1 MIALNNEERKKQL
14 SRVEL
19 YDTPEHKREQ
29 AWRLKDKPLK
39 IKLKGV
45 LDQEA
50 KSAPTPGSRAA
61 VRQEQTATPIRVEK
75 TASYDAP
82 RPTTAQ
88 PSQPTPPVYTA
99 PTASQPQRH
108 HASRPAGG
116 HKKHRIYKT
125 ILGVA
130 IAALV
135 VFFVVF
141 LIKQQNPVNTTSDET
156 VSSSE
161 TSSHK
166 SSSSHKKRS
175 HSTSSTATDVQD
187 SYQTAPTTT
196 SQATSTT
203 TDDQTTTTNNDNQS
217 TYSTPSRQP
226 SSTGGNTGNG
236 AGSTTSNAG
245 NGGSDNS
252 GVADTTPSTDGPGSP
267 EVPQ

>member
-1 MIALNNEERKKQL
+1 MNNEECKKQL

-29 AWRLKDKPLK
+29 ARRLKDKPLK

-61 VRQEQTATPIRVEK
+61 VRQEQTATPTRVEK

-203 TDDQTTTTNNDNQS
+203 TDDQTTTNSNDNQS
-217 TYSTPSRQP
+217 TYQSKPSQP
-226 SSTGGNTGNG
+226 QD
-236 AGSTTSNAG
+236 TTSNG
-245 NGGSDNS
+245 NGTGNSNTGTTTGSAQS
-252 GVADTTPSTDGPGSP
+252 GATPSEGTGAPA
-267 EVPQ
+267 EQ

>member
-1 MIALNNEERKKQL
+1 MNNEERKKQL

-29 AWRLKDKPLK
+29 ARRLKDKPLK

-61 VRQEQTATPIRVEK
+61 VRQEQTATPTRVEK

-203 TDDQTTTTNNDNQS
+203 TDAQTTTNSNDNQS
-217 TYSTPSRQP
+217 TYQSKPSQP
-226 SSTGGNTGNG
+226 QDTTSNGNGNGTGNGNTGTTT
-236 AGSTTSNAG
+236 GSAQSEA
-245 NGGSDNS
+245 
-252 GVADTTPSTDGPGSP
+252 TPSGGTGAPA
-267 EVPQ
+267 EQ

>member
-29 AWRLKDKPLK
+29 ARRLKDKPLK

-61 VRQEQTATPIRVEK
+61 VRQEQTATPTRVEK

-88 PSQPTPPVYTA
+88 PSQPTPPVYTT

-108 HASRPAGG
+108 HTSRPAGG

-187 SYQTAPTTT
+187 SYQTSPTTT

-203 TDDQTTTTNNDNQS
+203 TDDQTTTNSTDNQS
-217 TYSTPSRQP
+217 TYQSKPSQP
-226 SSTGGNTGNG
+226 QDTTSNGNGNGTGNGNTGTTT
-236 AGSTTSNAG
+236 GSAQSEA
-245 NGGSDNS
+245 
-252 GVADTTPSTDGPGSP
+252 TPSGGTGAPA
-267 EVPQ
+267 EQ

>member
-29 AWRLKDKPLK
+29 ARRLKDKPLK
-39 IKLKGV
+39 IKLKGG

-50 KSAPTPGSRAA
+50 KSGPTPGSRAA
-61 VRQEQTATPIRVEK
+61 VRQEQTATPTRVEK

-108 HASRPAGG
+108 HASRPTGG
-116 HKKHRIYKT
+116 RKKHRIYKT

-203 TDDQTTTTNNDNQS
+203 TDDQTTTNSNDNQS
-217 TYSTPSRQP
+217 TYQSPSQGQQP
-226 SSTGGNTGNG
+226 GSNGDGGNRNTSANTTTSGND
-236 AGSTTSNAG
+236 STTTSQQ
-245 NGGSDNS
+245 
-252 GVADTTPSTDGPGSP
+252 TPGTGAPDSP
-267 EVPQ
+267 Q

>member
-1 MIALNNEERKKQL
+1 MNNEERKKQL

-29 AWRLKDKPLK
+29 ARRLKDKPLK

-61 VRQEQTATPIRVEK
+61 VRQEQTATPTRVEK

-99 PTASQPQRH
+99 STASQPQRH

-203 TDDQTTTTNNDNQS
+203 TDDQTTTNSNDN
-217 TYSTPSRQP
+217 
-226 SSTGGNTGNG
+226 
-236 AGSTTSNAG
+236 
-245 NGGSDNS
+245 
-252 GVADTTPSTDGPGSP
+252 
-267 EVPQ
+267 

>member
-1 MIALNNEERKKQL
+1 MNNEERKKQL

-29 AWRLKDKPLK
+29 ARRLKDKPLK

-50 KSAPTPGSRAA
+50 KSAPTPGSHAA
-61 VRQEQTATPIRVEK
+61 VRQEQTVTPTRVEK

-99 PTASQPQRH
+99 STANQPQRH

-203 TDDQTTTTNNDNQS
+203 TDAQTTTNSNDNQS
-217 TYSTPSRQP
+217 TYQSKPSQP
-226 SSTGGNTGNG
+226 QDTTSNGNGNGTGNGNTGTTT
-236 AGSTTSNAG
+236 GSAQSEA
-245 NGGSDNS
+245 
-252 GVADTTPSTDGPGSP
+252 TPSGGTGAPA
-267 EVPQ
+267 EQ

>member
-29 AWRLKDKPLK
+29 ARRLKDKPLK

-61 VRQEQTATPIRVEK
+61 VRQEQTATPTRVEK

-99 PTASQPQRH
+99 STASQPQRH

-175 HSTSSTATDVQD
+175 HSTLSTATDVQD

-203 TDDQTTTTNNDNQS
+203 TDDQTTTNSNDNQS
-217 TYSTPSRQP
+217 TYQSKPSQP
-226 SSTGGNTGNG
+226 QDTTSNGNGNGTGNGNTGTTT
-236 AGSTTSNAG
+236 GSAQSEA
-245 NGGSDNS
+245 
-252 GVADTTPSTDGPGSP
+252 TPSGGTRAPA
-267 EVPQ
+267 EQ